1 MGGDF
6 GPRALVPALVESLRK
21 HPSVSALVLGEQR
34 ALEMALNNCSAEDV
48 LPRIICRFSGTVIND
63 DDSASNVIRSKR
75 DSSMGLALQAIAHG
89 DAHACIS
96 AGHTS
101 ALMALGLSILKT
113 LPGISRP
120 AICTLF
126 PSHQGRCYMLD
137 LGANLDCSPAQL
149 NQFAVLGSLTTTEL
163 DGISQP
169 RVRLLNVGQEVSKG
183 NGVIKKT
190 ADLLE
195 ADPLVNFCGYVE
207 GDGLF
212 DGDAQVV
219 VCDGFSGNVALKAT
233 EGAARMVSGMV
244 ADMFRGSWLNR
255 LVAWLLRGPMDALK
269 SDLDPAR
276 YNGAY
281 LLGLN
286 GVVVKSHGGAD
297 AIAFGHALDVAIEA
311 AKHNLPEVLS
321 PILQSR
327 IDNNQTG
334 KSN

>member
-6 GPRALVPALVESLRK
+6 GPRVIVPALVKSLRK
-21 HPSVSALVLGEQR
+21 HPGVSALVLGEQR
-34 ALEMALNNCSAEDV
+34 TLDKALKDCSAADV
-48 LPRIICRFSGTVIND
+48 LSRIQTCYSNSVIGD
-63 DDSASNVIRSKR
+63 DDSASTIIRSR
-75 DSSMGLALQAIAHG
+75 QDSSMGLALKAVADG

-96 AGHTS
+96 AGHTG
-101 ALMALGLSILKT
+101 ALMALALVILKT

-120 AICTLF
+120 AICATF
-126 PSHQGRCYMLD
+126 PTREGRSYILD

-149 NQFAVLGSLTTTEL
+149 SQFAVLGSLTTTEL

-212 DGDAQVV
+212 EGDAQVV